1 MSFGR
6 VEVLASSERRRR
18 WSRAEKERWV
28 LALMAPGACS
38 SVVAREAGV
47 DRAQL
52 YRWRKELS
60 DLAAASSGVPAFV
73 PVAVAAAAPLAV
85 AESEPLRPAAAITI
99 AADSATVTHAPTRR
113 IRASNEASMPRTHIQ
128 YKAGTTR

>member
-6 VEVLASSERRRR
+6 VEVFASAERRRR

-28 LALMAPGACS
+28 LALMAPGAS
-38 SVVAREAGV
+38 SSAVAREAGV

-60 DLAAASSGVPAFV
+60 DLAAASSGAPAFV
-73 PVAVAAAAPLAV
+73 PVTVAAATSLAV
-85 AESEPLRPAAAITI
+85 PESEPVRSPAAITI
-99 AADSATVTHAPTRR
+99 EFGSGLRMKIEGAPDRVTLEQVIGMLSGAGHRR
-113 IRASNEASMPRTHIQ
+113 
-128 YKAGTTR
+128 

>member
-6 VEVLASSERRRR
+6 VEVFASAERRRR

-28 LALMAPGACS
+28 LALMAPGAS
-38 SVVAREAGV
+38 SSAVAREAGV

-60 DLAAASSGVPAFV
+60 DLAAASSGAPAFV
-73 PVAVAAAAPLAV
+73 PVTLAAATSLAV
-85 AESEPLRPAAAITI
+85 SESEPVRSPAAITI
-99 AADSATVTHAPTRR
+99 EFDSGFRMKIEGAPDTATLGQVIGLLSGAGRR
-113 IRASNEASMPRTHIQ
+113 R
-128 YKAGTTR
+128 

>member
-28 LALMAPGACS
+28 LALMAPGAS
-38 SVVAREAGV
+38 SSAVAREAGV

-60 DLAAASSGVPAFV
+60 DLAAASSGAAAFV

-85 AESEPLRPAAAITI
+85 AQSEAAGAFAAITI
-99 AADSATVTHAPTRR
+99 EFGSGLRMKIEGAPDRGTL
-113 IRASNEASMPRTHIQ
+113 ELV
-128 YKAGTTR
+128 AGVLSGMGRKR

>member
-99 AADSATVTHAPTRR
+99 EFGPGLRMKIEGAPDR
-113 IRASNEASMPRTHIQ
+113 
-128 YKAGTTR
+128 GTLELVVGVLSGMGRKR

>member
-28 LALMAPGACS
+28 LALMEPGARS
-38 SVVAREAGV
+38 ADVARAAGV
-47 DRAQL
+47 DRGQL

-60 DLAAASSGVPAFV
+60 DLAAESSGAPAFV
-73 PVAVAAAAPLAV
+73 PVAVAASTSLAV
-85 AESEPLRPAAAITI
+85 EESEPVRFAATITI
-99 AADSATVTHAPTRR
+99 EFGSGV
-113 IRASNEASMPRTHIQ
+113 SMKIEGTPDRGTLEQVIGVLSG
-128 YKAGTTR
+128 AGRKR

>member
-28 LALMAPGACS
+28 LALMAPGAS
-38 SVVAREAGV
+38 SSAVAREAGV

-73 PVAVAAAAPLAV
+73 PVAVAAAAPLAL
-85 AESEPLRPAAAITI
+85 ARNETAGAFAAITI
-99 AADSATVTHAPTRR
+99 EFGPGLRKKIEGAPDRGTLELVAGILSGTGRR
-113 IRASNEASMPRTHIQ
+113 R
-128 YKAGTTR
+128 